1 MNIILLESGEL
12 EKGCAF
18 LEDDRA
24 EHIQKV
30 LHLKEGDSLRIG
42 LVNGPK
48 GQGTVTE
55 TEKHSVRLH
64 CEFEDGVPPE
74 SRIDILIALPRP
86 KVLKRL
92 WAPLASMGVGRIVLT
107 NAWKVEK
114 NYFDTHVLEEKY
126 YRPHL
131 IEGLQQ
137 AGDTRLPAV
146 HLFRSFTGMM
156 EKLDHMFPAALRIL
170 ADPSG
175 VLSAHKTVSEKKSDR
190 VLLAVGPEG
199 GWIPREIESF
209 QAKGFELV
217 GMGPRI
223 LRTDTACIALLALVN
238 DALKTFQ

>member
-12 EKGCAF
+12 ENGCV
-18 LEDDRA
+18 LLDDDRA
-24 EHIQKV
+24 EHIRKV
-30 LHLKEGDSLRIG
+30 LHLKEGDGLRIG
-42 LVNGPK
+42 LVNGPQ

-55 TEKHSVRLH
+55 IEKHSVRLR
-64 CEFEDGVPPE
+64 CEFENEAPPE
-74 SRIDILIALPRP
+74 SRIDLLLALPRP
-86 KVLKRL
+86 KVMKRL

-137 AGDTRLPAV
+137 AGDTRLPDV
-146 HLFRSFTGMM
+146 HLFRSFTGML
-156 EKLDHMFPAALRIL
+156 KDLDEMFPESLRIL

-175 VLSAHKTVSEKKSDR
+175 VLSAHETVSEQKADR

-223 LRTDTACIALLALVN
+223 LRTDTACISLLALVN
-238 DALKTFQ
+238 DAFE

>member
-55 TEKHSVRLH
+55 IKNHSVRLH
-64 CEFEDGVPPE
+64 CEFENEVPPE
-74 SRIDILIALPRP
+74 SRIDVLIALPRP

-156 EKLDHMFPAALRIL
+156 EKLDQMFPAALRIL

-175 VLSAHKTVSEKKSDR
+175 VLSAHETVSENMSDR

-209 QAKGFELV
+209 QARGFELV
-217 GMGPRI
+217 SMGPRI

-238 DALKTFQ
+238 DALKNFQ

>member
-1 MNIILLESGEL
+1 MNIILIEPGEL
-12 EKGCAF
+12 AGERVLLA
-18 LEDDRA
+18 DDRA

-30 LHLKEGDSLRIG
+30 LHLKEGDNLRIG
-42 LVNGPK
+42 LVNGPR
-48 GQGTVTE
+48 GQGTVAE
-55 TEKHSVRLH
+55 IKKHSVQLN
-64 CEFEDGVPPE
+64 CAFENEMPPE

-107 NAWKVEK
+107 NAWTVEK
-114 NYFDTHVLEEKY
+114 NYFGTPVLEEKY

-137 AGDTRLPAV
+137 AGHTRLPDV
-146 HLFRSFTGMM
+146 QTFRSFTEMM
-156 EKLDHMFPAALRIL
+156 NKLDQLSPSSLKLL

-175 VLSAHKTVSEKKSDR
+175 TVSAHEAVSRSKPEH

-199 GWIPREIESF
+199 GWIPLEIDSF
-209 QAKGFELV
+209 RAKGFELV

-223 LRTDTACIALLALVN
+223 LRTDTACISLLALVN
-238 DALKTFQ
+238 DALKYFQ